1 MVHHL
6 LTANSTAVTTETF
19 CHHHPVNKSRDI
31 TVADALIDEI
41 SHIHYHLS
49 QVVDHLK
56 PSEHVNTLFTKLVT
70 ICTFQYDDKTVV
82 SVLNDVHIAAL
93 APSLRAM
100 ASQGEYFL
108 ELTWATDLVEQT
120 REYQNAKPK
129 LSRFIYYQNYVDLV
143 QLELHA
149 LQGVGAQLDN
159 IVFVGSGPL
168 PLSPILMYQK
178 LSASRTTTKMHNID
192 RDQESI
198 NISGKLLEKL
208 DIARGFEQHV
218 LNAIDYTDYD
228 QADVVILGALVGQD
242 VEEKVEFVKSIGEK
256 MRSGTFIMARSA
268 HSLRKLLYPSIEP
281 YQVNAC
287 GFETVLV
294 LHPYNDVV
302 NSILIA
308 KKI

>member
-6 LTANSTAVTTETF
+6 LTAANGTPIIDTIG
-19 CHHHPVNKSRDI
+19 HHHPVNKSVNN
-31 TVADALIDEI
+31 TVADTLIYEI

-49 QVVDHLK
+49 QVVDQLK
-56 PSEHVNTLFTKLVT
+56 PSEHVNALFTKLVT
-70 ICTFQYDDKTVV
+70 ICTFQYDDKTVS
-82 SVLNDVHIAAL
+82 SVLNDVNIAAL
-93 APSLRAM
+93 IPSLRVM

-108 ELTWATDLVEQT
+108 ELTWATDLVDQT

-129 LSRFIYYQNYVDLV
+129 LSRFVYYQNYQDLI
-143 QLELHA
+143 QLELHV
-149 LQGVGAQLDN
+149 LHGVGAKLEN
-159 IVFVGSGPL
+159 IVFIGSGPL
-168 PLSPILMYQK
+168 PLSPILMYEN
-178 LSASRTTTKMHNID
+178 LHAAKMHNID

-198 NISGKLLEKL
+198 TISNKLIEKL
-208 DIARGFEQHV
+208 GISEGFQQYMMD
-218 LNAIDYTDYD
+218 AIEYPDYD

-242 VEEKVEFVKSIGEK
+242 VEEKMKFLKSIGEK
-256 MRSGTFIMARSA
+256 LKSGTFIMVRSA

-308 KKI
+308 KKV